1 VTHATPARDH
11 GSWEDRIIEALDGR
25 AGPAALEELERHLVA
40 CGRCRAARE
49 EYRALLAGLRAA
61 PAEDPPA
68 AFWDELAGSI
78 EARLDAAAATP
89 VGTVRPG
96 PGPRR
101 FVVGG
106 VLAAACLAVAI
117 LGALYLTVPRGGPSP
132 QAFTSAPPQSSTG
145 LAEAPAG
152 SGAVEPGSRD
162 AGSGPADAGPG
173 ADAVDAELVEEALAQ
188 LAPSA
193 EPRDPLAVLADPDPL
208 LDSLTPE
215 EAAELLDQLEAQT

>member
-1 VTHATPARDH
+1 VTDATPAPDH

-25 AGPAALEELERHLVA
+25 AGPAALEELERHLAA

-49 EYRALLAGLRAA
+49 EYRTLLAGLRAS
-61 PAEDPPA
+61 PAEEPPA

-78 EARLDAAAATP
+78 EGRLDAAAAP
-89 VGTVRPG
+89 VGSVRLT

-101 FVVGG
+101 IVVGG

-117 LGALYLTVPRGGPSP
+117 LGGLYLALPRGGPSP
-132 QAFTSAPPQSSTG
+132 QAFTSAPPQPSTG
-145 LAEAPAG
+145 LAEAAGG
-152 SGAVEPGSRD
+152 SGAAAPGSGD
-162 AGSGPADAGPG
+162 AGSGPGDPGPG
-173 ADAVDAELVEEALAQ
+173 PDAVDAELVEEALAQ
-188 LAPSA
+188 LAPSV
-193 EPRDPLAVLADPDPL
+193 EPREPLAVLADPDPL